1 MYTFFIILHVLVA
14 ILLILSI
21 LMQSSKGDALSGTFG
36 STGTSGALFGGRGA
50 ATFLSK
56 VTTIL
61 AVSFMVI
68 SIIISLLSAPKQKI
82 DSVVREK
89 AETRA
94 IPSANL
100 PVPQGVAPEEE
111 PFLPGTE

>member
-1 MYTFFIILHVLVA
+1 VYTFFIVLHILVA

-36 STGTSGALFGGRGA
+36 STGASGALFGGRGA
-50 ATFLSK
+50 VTFLSK

-68 SIIISLLSAPKQKI
+68 SIIISLISAPRQEMNSIVK
-82 DSVVREK
+82 EK
-89 AETRA
+89 ADARA